1 MGFLRAPAGTAGS
14 AGGSAGGGAGGGGD
28 HKISSNH
35 QSSVFDSIR
44 RFLFTYFVL
53 AFNISCRSAL

>member
-14 AGGSAGGGAGGGGD
+14 AGGSAGGGGGGGGGGD

-44 RFLFTYFVL
+44 DF
-53 AFNISCRSAL
+53 C

>member
-44 RFLFTYFVL
+44 DF
-53 AFNISCRSAL
+53 C